1 MQNPKLHN
9 GATLSLPR
17 EEAIAACREAVT
29 RAFGDVDNI
38 IDGWRIAVE
47 AAVSASS
54 GRMDVATV
62 DELVERLV
70 RDEFGDGS
78 LIVGAGFVAAPGF
91 LHDARWHLAWWL
103 SDANTF
109 GIGSSQPAV
118 RRLIAI
124 EDPSSDGFRDYTTLE
139 WWRIPLESG
148 ERHVTGPYVDYL
160 CTDDYT
166 LTVTLP
172 VTHGEETIGLVGV
185 DIYVVDLETIL
196 MRPLRAIG
204 STATLVNRSGRV
216 VASTDPLLAAGA
228 LLRSAGLAEWLRAT
242 PESASTPDTAGE
254 VSTLADGRRLF
265 HCPGT
270 ALALLVDE

>member
-1 MQNPKLHN
+1 MQNPKLRT
-9 GATLSLPR
+9 GATLDLNR
-17 EEAIAACREAVT
+17 DDAVAACRAAVT
-29 RAFGDVDNI
+29 RAFGNVDTI

-47 AAVSASS
+47 SAVAASA
-54 GRMDVATV
+54 GRMDVATI
-62 DELVERLV
+62 DGLVERLV
-70 RDEFGDGS
+70 RDEFGDAS

-91 LHDARWHLAWWL
+91 LQDARWHLAWWL

-109 GIGSSQPAV
+109 GVGNSQPTV

-148 ERHVTGPYVDYL
+148 ERHITGPYVDYL

-172 VTHGEETIGLVGV
+172 VRFGGETIGLVGV
-185 DIYVVDLETIL
+185 DLYVVDLETIL

-242 PESASTPDTAGE
+242 PEFAAAPEHADA
-254 VSTLADGRRLF
+254 VSVLADGHRLF
-265 HCPGT
+265 HCAGT
-270 ALALLVDE
+270 ALALLVGE